1 MELQKKQYE
10 GLLKTLKQSCTAEAE
25 ELQEMLSGTSRE
37 LIVMTHK
44 FHEIEKNYKLYY
56 KKSCKYI
63 DDREAKLQELQ
74 TECNRMANEY
84 GRFDEKFT
92 QERERAERCQREL
105 DEQAQEFDA
114 LKTLSHKQ
122 KLEIIDYEQR
132 YKGIDIT
139 KLHEQVLYLQSQALM
154 AQLNEKAKENDLLKF
169 RERIYRL
176 IIKYNP
182 AGGQTEKEFKAK
194 RKQPWRGAEEVD
206 ELCRMFSS
214 VLPEPL
220 ASDLASSPKKQ
231 ERKQQ

>member
-1 MELQKKQYE
+1 MKKMYEEQMELQRKQYE
-10 GLLKTLKQSCTAEAE
+10 GQLKALRQSCTAEAE

-92 QERERAERCQREL
+92 QERERAERCQKEL
-105 DEQAQEFDA
+105 EELAQEFDT
-114 LKTLSHKQ
+114 LKTLSQKQ
-122 KLEIIDYEQR
+122 RLEIIDYEER

-139 KLHEQVLYLQSQALM
+139 KLHE
-154 AQLNEKAKENDLLKF
+154 
-169 RERIYRL
+169 
-176 IIKYNP
+176 
-182 AGGQTEKEFKAK
+182 
-194 RKQPWRGAEEVD
+194 
-206 ELCRMFSS
+206 
-214 VLPEPL
+214 
-220 ASDLASSPKKQ
+220 
-231 ERKQQ
+231 